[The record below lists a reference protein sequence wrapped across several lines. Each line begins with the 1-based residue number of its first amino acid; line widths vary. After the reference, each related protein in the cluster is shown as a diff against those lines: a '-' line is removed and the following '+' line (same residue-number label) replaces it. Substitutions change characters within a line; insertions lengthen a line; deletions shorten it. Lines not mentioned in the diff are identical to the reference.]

1 MKDPE
6 NEKCEMEETKE
17 EALMENP
24 HLMKSALIELRNLI
38 IKAEEYVEKVIV
50 LIGKILKQEKKIEG
64 KHEIGQILYQ
74 ALTKMKYLDKEEIF
88 KLCKENSEEMNI
100 ISKLSEIVHSQVLI
114 TEQLSK
120 A

>member
-1 MKDPE
+1 MFHLATTSSRLHHALWNYITVLSQKNLLVVKAECVFILVSSILYAQNYKDPLSLIMKDPE

-50 LIGKILKQEKKIEG
+50 LIGKILK
-64 KHEIGQILYQ
+64 
-74 ALTKMKYLDKEEIF
+74 
-88 KLCKENSEEMNI
+88 
-100 ISKLSEIVHSQVLI
+100 
-114 TEQLSK
+114 
-120 A
+120 